1 MLDTCTSSTATM
13 ETGNPVHPTE
23 VGQPARISGFDGVQ
37 VAKNVAGLAGRRSF
51 EDSLGVCI
59 FTTRTRLENI
69 CRAVSA
75 ATGWNYTVEEAIRF
89 GRRTAAINRA
99 TALRC
104 GHTGA
109 LEYPSVRYGSTPVDG
124 PAKGQAVRDQWETM
138 LDTWYA
144 EVGYD
149 RKSGKPWPKTLEAL
163 GLDWLAR
170 DLWGKKA

>member
-1 MLDTCTSSTATM
+1 M

-23 VGQPARISGFDGVQ
+23 VGQPARINPFDGEE
-37 VAKNVAGLAGRRSF
+37 VAKLVAGLRGRRNF

-69 CRAVSA
+69 CRALTA
-75 ATGWNYTVEEAIRF
+75 ATGWNYTIDEAIRF
-89 GRRTAAINRA
+89 GRRTAAIQSA
-99 TALRC
+99 PC
-104 GHTGA
+104 GCAAGSCPEH
-109 LEYPSVRYGSTPVDG
+109 EYPSERYGSTPVDG
-124 PAKGQAVRDQWETM
+124 PAKGQAIREQWEKM

-149 RKSGKPWPKTLEAL
+149 RKTGKPLAETLKDL
-163 GLDWLAR
+163 GLDELAA